1 MKFTQLEIRD
11 VGNEIAITQENFD
24 EDMGV
29 SEDEIRITPE
39 MVDSVC
45 IELQKLKAQILSGN
59 QEKK

>member
-1 MKFTQLEIRD
+1 MKFTQLEIRV

-45 IELQKLKAQILSGN
+45 VELQKLKAQILSEN